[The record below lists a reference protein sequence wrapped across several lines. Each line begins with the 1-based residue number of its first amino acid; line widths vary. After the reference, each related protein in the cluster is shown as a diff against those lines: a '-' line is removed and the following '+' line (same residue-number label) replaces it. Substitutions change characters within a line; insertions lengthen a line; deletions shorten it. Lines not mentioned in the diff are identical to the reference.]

1 MTHLPVINAR
11 PHSFEL
17 CLALGLGLHP
27 SGEAS
32 DADASD
38 DEVPLPDAEQSVDE
52 HAESPCPFVGCAD
65 HLAWLAIDVA
75 DPRALTA
82 TQLSEALGRLEQ
94 LDLSKLS
101 ITCAR
106 RGPYTLEQIASVW
119 EVSRERIRQIETKA
133 LKKIRHPAR
142 IGALKPLLA
151 EGRDVS
157 RPDLYDREEDA
168 RAASNAST
176 HLRQGRGASTSTDS
190 RPGRSKDPEA
200 LVRAC
205 GRAATR
211 AQWAA
216 EVGVDQAELVE
227 QARAF
232 KRSFGRHVELLL
244 GQQKRAAAAQ
254 AETTSRAELLDQPE
268 TASTDSADDLSH
280 LEPDAVD
287 ESAPPAPAAPAPA
300 AAEPE
305 VVAADELLAQATAE
319 PSAPEAPSAETA
331 LGHATH
337 AVASV
342 APQPQHAPVRS
353 PAKKPTPHRPKSA
366 TKPRAAPARAKREA
380 ATAKIV
386 SDAAKAFAA
395 IVRNVERKARR

>member
-1 MTHLPVINAR
+1 MTRLPVINAR

-17 CLALGLGLHP
+17 CLALGLGLHD

-32 DADASD
+32 HADASD
-38 DEVPLPDAEQSVDE
+38 DEEPLPDAEQSVDQHE
-52 HAESPCPFVGCAD
+52 HVEGPCPFVGCAD

-75 DPRALTA
+75 DPRSLTA
-82 TQLSEALGRLEQ
+82 KQLSEALGRLEQ

-106 RGPYTLEQIASVW
+106 RGPYTLEQVGSVW
-119 EVSRERIRQIETKA
+119 EVSREWIRQIETKA
-133 LKKIRHPAR
+133 LEKIRHPALS
-142 IGALKPLLA
+142 ASLKPLLA
-151 EGRDVS
+151 DGHDVS

-168 RAASNAST
+168 RAASNVST
-176 HLRQGRGASTSTDS
+176 RRG
-190 RPGRSKDPEA
+190 PGRRASAAATA

-205 GRAATR
+205 GRARTR

-216 EVGVDQAELVE
+216 ELGVEQAEIVE
-227 QARAF
+227 QARAL

-244 GQQKRAAAAQ
+244 GQQKRAAAAH
-254 AETTSRAELLDQPE
+254 AEMTSRAELLDQSE
-268 TASTDSADDLSH
+268 TASTDGADELSR
-280 LEPDAVD
+280 LEPDVVD
-287 ESAPPAPAAPAPA
+287 ESAPPAPAAPAA
-300 AAEPE
+300 TATEPE
-305 VVAADELLAQATAE
+305 VVAEAAADELLAQALAE
-319 PSAPEAPSAETA
+319 PSAPEAPGAETA
-331 LGHATH
+331 LELEHATR

-342 APQPQHAPVRS
+342 APQPQHAPALR

-366 TKPRAAPARAKREA
+366 TKPRTAPPRAERGA

-395 IVRNVERKARR
+395 IVRNAERRGRR